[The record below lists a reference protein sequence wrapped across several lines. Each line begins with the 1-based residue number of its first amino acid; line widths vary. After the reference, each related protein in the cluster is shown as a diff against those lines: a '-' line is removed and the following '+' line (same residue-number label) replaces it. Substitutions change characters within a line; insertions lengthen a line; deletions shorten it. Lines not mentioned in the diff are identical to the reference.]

1 MRKRDGKKN
10 VKVGTPQSAQESFS
24 HEENT
29 QVETLTEEEV
39 KEIIE
44 KQENNQNQLDEAEQT
59 VAKQKSKKKKISNL
73 IFFLINIAVVV
84 GILVYQL
91 LTQEVMPLA
100 TLFNSGFNFWFL
112 LLTLVIFGLTMLT
125 ETART
130 SILVKHT
137 SGKWRSFLSYKV
149 SAIGRYYDVI
159 TPLATGGEPF
169 QILYLKN
176 RGLSAASAISVPMG
190 RYVLAQIATI
200 LMCTIVLI
208 VATTTDVVGGVNVI
222 SVAFYIGYGLNLGIC
237 LVTIFLSVSKSVGKK
252 LVGWVLKFLK
262 KIKIVK
268 NYDKQYNKVLKV
280 VSDYQTT
287 MQEYAKA
294 KGKFVLL
301 LFISILQ
308 YILTYAIPFGI
319 VCFFLGW
326 RPDLFLQVFIMGV
339 MIEMAAS
346 FIPIP
351 GGSGVSE
358 LSFTALF
365 ASLFTEGTLF
375 WALILWRF
383 MSYYIYIIQGIAIIM
398 YDYFIG
404 NKKYSWLKR
413 KWELEAE
420 SAEFREQ
427 KLKNYQR
434 SKNKLKV

>member
-1 MRKRDGKKN
+1 
-10 VKVGTPQSAQESFS
+10 
-24 HEENT
+24 
-29 QVETLTEEEV
+29 
-39 KEIIE
+39 
-44 KQENNQNQLDEAEQT
+44 
-59 VAKQKSKKKKISNL
+59 
-73 IFFLINIAVVV
+73 
-84 GILVYQL
+84 
-91 LTQEVMPLA
+91 
-100 TLFNSGFNFWFL
+100 
-112 LLTLVIFGLTMLT
+112 
-125 ETART
+125 
-130 SILVKHT
+130 
-137 SGKWRSFLSYKV
+137 
-149 SAIGRYYDVI
+149 
-159 TPLATGGEPF
+159 
-169 QILYLKN
+169 
-176 RGLSAASAISVPMG
+176 
-190 RYVLAQIATI
+190 
-200 LMCTIVLI
+200 MCTIVLI

-375 WALILWRF
+375 WALIIWRF
-383 MSYYIYIIQGIAIIM
+383 MSYYIFIIQGIVVIM

-420 SAEFREQ
+420 STEFKEQ

-434 SKNKLKV
+434 SKNKMI

>member
-10 VKVGTPQSAQESFS
+10 VKIRAPRKAEEPFS
-24 HEENT
+24 REEN
-29 QVETLTEEEV
+29 VETATLTEEEV

-44 KQENNQNQLDEAEQT
+44 KQENDQNQIDEAEQT
-59 VAKQKSKKKKISNL
+59 VAKQKSKKKKIWNL

-91 LTQEVMPLA
+91 LTQEVMPLS

-112 LLTLVIFGLTMLT
+112 VLTLFIFALTMFT
-125 ETART
+125 ETFRT
-130 SILVKHT
+130 SILINHT
-137 SGKWRSFLSYKV
+137 SGKWRPFLSYKV
-149 SAIGRYYDVI
+149 SAVGRYYDVI

-176 RGLSAASAISVPMG
+176 RGLSVSSAISVPMG
-190 RYVLAQIATI
+190 RYVLCQLASI
-200 LMCTIVLI
+200 LMSTIVLI
-208 VATTTDVVGGVNVI
+208 LAATTDIVGGVNVI
-222 SVAFYIGYGLNLGIC
+222 SVAFYIGYAINTAIC
-237 LVTIFLSVSKSVGKK
+237 LVTIFLSISKKVGAK
-252 LVGWVLKFLK
+252 LVAWALKFLK

-280 VSDYQTT
+280 VSDYQNT
-287 MQEYAKA
+287 MQEFAKS
-294 KGKFVLL
+294 KWKFVLL
-301 LFISILQ
+301 ALISIIQ
-308 YILTYAIPFGI
+308 YILQYAIPFGI
-319 VCFFLGW
+319 VCLFLGW

-383 MSYYIYIIQGIAIIM
+383 MSYYIYIIQGIVIIM

-427 KLKNYQR
+427 KLRNYQR
-434 SKNKLKV
+434 SKNKLI